1 MLVRVNLRARQ
12 KAGGYGALPRLW
24 RRGAGQSAA
33 RVPIRAAKTRKPPAA
48 SGHGSRLPL
57 ELAGLDLR
65 EDAVCRCNKRG
76 CQDYFRGEKKR
87 KLTDAMFQGN
97 TNDPCLPKQYKVKK
111 IKEIWGVRYALAP
124 FEPKPASHVPCL
136 LLPLARGRHTNLSK
150 MSPKK
155 RGTTLDQ
162 FHSEYIVYGDF
173 ECKALYTLATSAYW
187 VPCQPGVL
195 TFFLVC
201 MCYYLC

>member
-1 MLVRVNLRARQ
+1 M
-12 KAGGYGALPRLW
+12 PRLW

-65 EDAVCRCNKRG
+65 EDAVCRWRCNKRG

-87 KLTDAMFQGN
+87 KLTDAMIQGN

-111 IKEIWGVRYALAP
+111 IKEIWGVSFVVVERHNLGEEGLAHERVFAQPKRDQSQVEHEAEGSLPALAYR
-124 FEPKPASHVPCL
+124 
-136 LLPLARGRHTNLSK
+136 ARGRGQAAKPARLARRKQATELPPRFEDGSVKLHRAL
-150 MSPKK
+150 
-155 RGTTLDQ
+155 GEAAQLLD
-162 FHSEYIVYGDF
+162 G
-173 ECKALYTLATSAYW
+173 LR
-187 VPCQPGVL
+187 
-195 TFFLVC
+195 
-201 MCYYLC
+201 